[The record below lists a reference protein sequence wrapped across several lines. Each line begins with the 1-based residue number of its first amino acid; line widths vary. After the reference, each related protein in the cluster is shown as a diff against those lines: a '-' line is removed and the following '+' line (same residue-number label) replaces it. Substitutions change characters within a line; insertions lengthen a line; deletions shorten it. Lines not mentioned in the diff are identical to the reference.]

1 MRRTY
6 GTKSEEVTGGWRKLH
21 NDELYD
27 LYSATNTGNQINDDE
42 MNEKHSR
49 HGRNETHITS
59 KMGLV
64 DNIKVGLK
72 ERVCRRCELDSG
84 GSGHGSMADL

>member
-42 MNEKHSR
+42 MNEEHSR
-49 HGRNETHITS
+49 HVRNETHIKS
-59 KMGLV
+59 GL
-64 DNIKVGLK
+64 NKQNGI
-72 ERVCRRCELDSG
+72 SG
-84 GSGHGSMADL
+84 